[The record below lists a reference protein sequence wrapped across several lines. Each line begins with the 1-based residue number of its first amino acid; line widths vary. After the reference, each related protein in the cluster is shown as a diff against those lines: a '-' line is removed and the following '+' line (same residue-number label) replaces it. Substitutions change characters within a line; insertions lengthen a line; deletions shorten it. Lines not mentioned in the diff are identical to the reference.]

1 MRVDESTLSKKK
13 PATFKNPNVAC
24 CKMAKRVFSFITFFA
39 FPWKEML
46 DGWISCFVSSESQ
59 RCLNV
64 SFYLLDIA
72 KLTCEIR
79 LSVLPASLYNYN
91 SESVAL
97 FLMGEVRERDVERDL
112 IERERQRN
120 DDTGRMLFFH
130 TVNCIISLLDA
141 GKTIKVIK
149 LRIFCVS

>member
-1 MRVDESTLSKKK
+1 
-13 PATFKNPNVAC
+13 F
-24 CKMAKRVFSFITFFA
+24 VFR
-39 FPWKEML
+39 
-46 DGWISCFVSSESQ
+46 FVSSESQ

-97 FLMGEVRERDVERDL
+97 FSNGGSERERDVERDL
-112 IERERQRN
+112 REREREN
-120 DDTGRMLFFH
+120 VT
-130 TVNCIISLLDA
+130 
-141 GKTIKVIK
+141 TIREECSSFIP
-149 LRIFCVS
+149 